1 MLIIRPYSLPK
12 GGFFILDFTKILP
25 IRTDP

>member
-1 MLIIRPYSLPK
+1 MLVIRPYSLPE
-12 GGFFILDFTKILP
+12 GGILYFTILP